1 MPRAALLLLFSG
13 RLPIH
18 PSAQRPHPSVRPR
31 VGLGRHVRDVRL
43 RRASGRR
50 RGEQLSGGKNAR
62 TEILACTFAAPSL
75 VRKGTTG
82 PRGRSHKFNRGDR
95 SIGASSEFGH
105 VGQASRKEPLRKYM
119 DGVRVCLP
127 QQTAPRSKS
136 AGAEIPRRMERRRRE
151 RKPLDWKKVGPPQI
165 TSKCGRH
172 DHRDHRPTPSP
183 RGAEKDSC
191 ATVAKIRPCFAHSGF
206 DGVRK
211 NIESTPGIC
220 AIERASERVAETLLV
235 P

>member
-1 MPRAALLLLFSG
+1 
-13 RLPIH
+13 
-18 PSAQRPHPSVRPR
+18 
-31 VGLGRHVRDVRL
+31 
-43 RRASGRR
+43 
-50 RGEQLSGGKNAR
+50 
-62 TEILACTFAAPSL
+62 
-75 VRKGTTG
+75 
-82 PRGRSHKFNRGDR
+82 
-95 SIGASSEFGH
+95 
-105 VGQASRKEPLRKYM
+105 M

-183 RGAEKDSC
+183 PRPRGAERDSC
-191 ATVAKIRPCFAHSGF
+191 ATVAKSRPSVAHSGGF

-211 NIESTPGIC
+211 NIESPPGIC
-220 AIERASERVAETLLV
+220 AIDLPIDRASRGGIIGS
-235 P
+235 